1 MYDRDFIPQIDVDYD
16 YQGQEQYLN
25 ETENF
30 VEQKQPQRTQRNYF
44 TDDVEEDVADY
55 LEEGYRY
62 RLKQT
67 NSKGANQILS
77 AGGIASF
84 LRGVANGTKTLTT

>member
-1 MYDRDFIPQIDVDYD
+1 
-16 YQGQEQYLN
+16 LN

-30 VEQKQPQRTQRNYF
+30 FEQKQPQRTQRNYF
-44 TDDVEEDVADY
+44 TDDVEEDVVDY

-67 NSKGANQILS
+67 NSKGAN
-77 AGGIASF
+77 
-84 LRGVANGTKTLTT
+84 